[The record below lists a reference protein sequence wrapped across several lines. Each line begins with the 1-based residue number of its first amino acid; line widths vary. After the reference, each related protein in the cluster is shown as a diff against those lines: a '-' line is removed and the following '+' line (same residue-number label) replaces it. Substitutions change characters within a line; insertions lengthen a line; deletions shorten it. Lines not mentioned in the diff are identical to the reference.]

1 MMDAVQKAL
10 RVAKADGGDLAVA
23 ANTTGGTTAPGG
35 NATDRATGL
44 PSTSQMLNNMVGGY
58 YQDIL
63 QRPGTQAEINQWVN
77 ALESNTLTPEQVRQG
92 FLTSSENQ
100 VQDLY
105 SGLLQRGTLDP
116 GAQGWISA
124 LENKTMTPEQIRAG
138 IMGSAEYQK
147 LNPTTTT
154 KTPTTTTTTPTTTT
168 TSTTTA
174 GATPVDITKQGM
186 PLIYTPPP
194 YKDYGA
200 TAAAFRVASGLEN
213 LPAPFYTLSPVSGG
227 TPTGGGAGAGA
238 GAGAGGA
245 GGKTTY
251 QQILDQLTGGGTSG
265 AGGTSGTGGTGKTD
279 GTSGTGGTGGT
290 GGTKLTPYVSDVAAL
305 YKSYLGRTP
314 TDAEAQNWAKAINS
328 GQLTYN
334 EVVNSIKGSPEATV
348 YSGYQ
353 GMLGRDF
360 RQDPAAQQWLN
371 ALVKGDIT
379 QAQFEAGVKSSP
391 EYAQRQIAQAY
402 QQYLGRTPTA
412 QELSPWAGAVTS
424 GAMGLGDVVNAIA
437 TSQEAQ
443 GLGAV
448 PAATPVTAAPATAAA
463 AAVPA
468 PVANAVAAAYE
479 QYLGRAPEPG
489 AAEAWAGAIASGA
502 MTPDQVLAAIASSP
516 EAQSYY
522 TPDYG
527 RKDGGAV
534 KGYAYGGGTNYEDL
548 VNAAYRDFLNRESDP
563 AGFKSWLDALTS
575 GQIAPGDF
583 ESRFKGAGYED
594 DIVGAYQSALNR
606 TPTPDEVNAWN
617 SALVKGDMTIDQVM
631 QKIGKSPEALT
642 QPTYRNVPEPDKFSE
657 RQGGRMYDIDIGRVE
672 RIPELGRMAA
682 PVNVKQAWENSEIAR
697 LQKELEDA
705 KKAGTTQARD
715 TSGGGSNG
723 GEGGS
728 NFGGSDASGTAGG
741 VNGSDYGGG
750 SGNNPGSEGGSPATL
765 ARGGMAG
772 NNAVDN
778 ALRMLKA
785 NRG

>member
-147 LNPTTTT
+147 LNPSAAGKTGAAGTTGTTGTTTT
-154 KTPTTTTTTPTTTT
+154 GT
-168 TSTTTA
+168 TTTA

-227 TPTGGGAGAGA
+227 TPTGGGAGGGA

-245 GGKTTY
+245 GSKTTY
-251 QQILDQLTGGGTSG
+251 QQILDQLTGGGASG

-448 PAATPVTAAPATAAA
+448 PAAAPVTAAPATTAA
-463 AAVPA
+463 AAVSA

-534 KGYAYGGGTNYEDL
+534 KGYADGGGTNYEDL

-606 TPTPDEVNAWN
+606 TPTTDEVNAWN

-682 PVNVKQAWENSEIAR
+682 PINVKQAFENSEIER
-697 LQKELEDA
+697 LKKELEAA
-705 KKAGTTQARD
+705 KTAGTAQSRD
-715 TSGGGSNG
+715 LGGGGGSPG
-723 GEGGS
+723 SGS
-728 NFGGSDASGTAGG
+728 NMGAADVSGTAGAIQSTSEAAGPPAPGDGGSDAPSER
-741 VNGSDYGGG
+741 YGG
-750 SGNNPGSEGGSPATL
+750 
-765 ARGGMAG
+765 RI
-772 NNAVDN
+772 NAVDN
-778 ALRMLKA
+778 ALRMIKA
-785 NRG
+785 DRR